1 MLERLNFEME
11 EQALAAAVVVR
22 GRQVFF
28 ACWHGEAPAGGPSWR
43 PLENGRRF
51 LRRLERVH
59 LSQWKKSYRA
69 ESPEDAVSPWQL
81 SLSDGGV
88 RRVIKGNA

>member
-43 PLENGRRF
+43 PLEMDAASCVVWSACIFLNGRSRIAQNH
-51 LRRLERVH
+51 LRMR
-59 LSQWKKSYRA
+59 
-69 ESPEDAVSPWQL
+69 
-81 SLSDGGV
+81 
-88 RRVIKGNA
+88 